1 MENIKTKYQCFC
13 RNQNCRR
20 VFNSRSQQLRQEK
33 QCSNPKKEMIET
45 FRKVSNNTYE
55 CKKYSKQITHHYNLK
70 HREVPVLLAHFT
82 IKYFFMGL
90 TWNDIKK
97 LTIKY
102 LFKTQYALS
111 HIIVRIIFKNM
122 DKSVKILIFQSIK
135 VLINVKIL
143 YQVLLEKVAFT
154 QIEMR
159 QLVMIQWIIQR
170 ALQVYQKTRIMEL
183 C

>member
-70 HREVPVLLAHFT
+70 HREVSVLLAHFT
-82 IKYFFMGL
+82 IKYFFMSL
-90 TWNDIKK
+90 T
-97 LTIKY
+97 
-102 LFKTQYALS
+102 
-111 HIIVRIIFKNM
+111 
-122 DKSVKILIFQSIK
+122 
-135 VLINVKIL
+135 
-143 YQVLLEKVAFT
+143 
-154 QIEMR
+154 
-159 QLVMIQWIIQR
+159 
-170 ALQVYQKTRIMEL
+170 
-183 C
+183 